1 MDTDSTI
8 HPFVRI
14 AFFTFA
20 ILSCFLLDSLEILV
34 AFYVLVMIPL
44 FLIVKRLSQHGYF
57 VLIGIVPIILSYIL
71 IYILV
76 LDEPNRSWD
85 FIIVK
90 GTKLLVFVAIF
101 QFAFVLPSLVLM
113 DMLIKLGLRGERLLI
128 LLSSITVPQDMIKKS
143 KLIVDARFS
152 RGFVGKRSLINQ
164 VKQLPF
170 VLVPLL
176 VGVLRTSQE
185 RARSWEQKNI
195 TNLLDIYTLKRKKTR
210 YTLPINLIML
220 LSSILFFLITLFTY
234 G

>member
-143 KLIVDARFS
+143 KLIVDARF
-152 RGFVGKRSLINQ
+152 VGKRSLINQ
-164 VKQLPF
+164 VKPLPF